1 MSTLTDLRESV
12 AKQMARFS
20 RPRIYG
26 QELRVATTCVLPSFE
41 ALYLHVSKIGDL
53 YMVHDCGETLDSI
66 VRHGQEPDVA
76 KKVIRRMCH
85 NHCLDFNGWR
95 ISQECHD
102 PDWICSG
109 ILAVAAGAI
118 GSAECALHVDLLKFE
133 LEQGEETADSKLA
146 DAVFSLLE
154 PSLKEGTI
162 SRKFPHR
169 GKSGR
174 SYEFDLAVQERDR
187 LTLIETV
194 TPRGDSV
201 SSKYIALSDVSS
213 ERNIRKIVAHDDEL
227 PEEDIKLLRNVATV
241 ASANDVGRMVA
252 G

>member
-1 MSTLTDLRESV
+1 MSALADLRESV
-12 AKQMARFS
+12 AKQLERFS
-20 RPRIYG
+20 QPRIYG

-41 ALYLHVSKIGDL
+41 CLYLQVSKIGER
-53 YMVHDCGETLDSI
+53 YMVHDCGETLESI
-66 VRHGQEPDVA
+66 VRHGQEPDIA
-76 KKVIRRMCH
+76 ERVIRRMCH
-85 NHCLDFNGWR
+85 NLGLDFNGWR
-95 ISQECHD
+95 ISWESHD
-102 PDWICSG
+102 PNWISSG
-109 ILAVAAGAI
+109 ILAVAAAAT
-118 GSAECALHVDLLKFE
+118 GSADCALHEMHLKAQE
-133 LEQGEETADSKLA
+133 ARNDEKADSKLA

-174 SYEFDLAVQERDR
+174 SYEFDLSVQERDR

-194 TPRGDSV
+194 TPRVDSV

-252 G
+252 A